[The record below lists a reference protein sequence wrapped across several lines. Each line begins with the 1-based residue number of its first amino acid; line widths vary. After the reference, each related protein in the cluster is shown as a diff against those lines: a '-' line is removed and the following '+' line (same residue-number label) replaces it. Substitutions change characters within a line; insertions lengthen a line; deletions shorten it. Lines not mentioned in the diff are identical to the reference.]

1 MQRREVLKLIASSPL
16 VFYAPRLFAAD
27 APERWDRVLVLI
39 ELAGGNDGLNTVIP
53 YADPNYKRLRPRL
66 AVPRDEVLK
75 LDERLGLNPALE
87 PMMDAWNADDLA
99 IALGVGYTDPNRS
112 HFRSIAI
119 WDTASDSDE
128 VLSRGWLERQFAQYG
143 PPSAFIADGLIIGG
157 NAGPLFGSEARVV
170 QMRDPTRF
178 VQTAN
183 RMRTMDPVNSDNPAL
198 AHVLRTRELLTEAA
212 RRLEPYLDVRDRETD
227 RRPGRGGRG
236 GRLGRDLDVTARLI
250 EANAPVAAIK
260 LSHGGF
266 DTHAG
271 QAGRH
276 RQLLTQLGEQL
287 GAFRKR
293 MIDSGQWDRVMVMTY
308 SEFGRRAA
316 ENGSGGTDHG
326 TAAPHFVMGGKVKAG
341 LYGQQPSLTSLDN
354 NDLRFTTDFRDLYV
368 NALEWWDVPASERVI
383 TGRSLQM
390 LS

>member
-143 PPSAFIADGLIIGG
+143 PPSGFIADGLIIGG

>member
-178 VQTAN
+178 VQTVN

-326 TAAPHFVMGGKVKAG
+326 TAAPHFVMGGKVKGG

>member
-143 PPSAFIADGLIIGG
+143 PPSGFIADGLIIGG

-326 TAAPHFVMGGKVKAG
+326 TAAPHFVMGGKVKGG